1 LNFVIFDID
10 GTLIEPSTVGG
21 ACFIQTYQDVLSLT
35 IQETNWNKYK
45 DVTDSGI
52 TLQIFHDVYKREP
65 TDKELEDIKNR
76 HLKLLKE
83 AIKNDHTLIKEVK
96 GAINVFEELK
106 NKQDWIVGIATGSWK
121 DSGLAKL
128 EALSLDMNDIPYSHA
143 EVFLTKQEMVQ
154 DLIGNVKNEK
164 DLKEFNK
171 VVYVGDR
178 EYDYRTAQVLN
189 IDFVGIDCTKTG
201 KLKNLG
207 VEKVIEDFSEKEYF
221 FNLLKS

>member
-1 LNFVIFDID
+1 LNFAIFDID

-52 TLQIFHDVYKREP
+52 TFQIFKDVYKREP
-65 TDKELEDIKNR
+65 TDKELENIKSR
-76 HLKLLKE
+76 HLMLLKE
-83 AIKNDHTLIKEVK
+83 AIKKDSTLIKEVK
-96 GAINVFEELK
+96 GALDIIEELK
-106 NKQDWIVGIATGSWK
+106 KRQDWIIGIATGSWK

-128 EALSLDMNDIPYSHA
+128 EALNLNMNEIPYSHA
-143 EVFLTKQEMVQ
+143 EVFLTKQEMVK
-154 DLIGNVKNEK
+154 DLIDNVKNEK
-164 DLKEFNK
+164 DLKGFNK

-189 IDFVGIDCTKTG
+189 IDFVGVDCIKNG
-201 KLKNLG
+201 KLRNLG
-207 VEKVIEDFSEKEYF
+207 VKKVIEDFSDKELF

>member
-1 LNFVIFDID
+1 MNFAIFDID

-21 ACFIQTYQDVLSLT
+21 ACFIQTYQDVHSLT

-52 TLQIFHDVYKREP
+52 TLQIFRDVYKREP
-65 TDKELEDIKNR
+65 TGKELEDIKNR
-76 HLKLLKE
+76 HLMLLKE
-83 AIKNDHTLIKEVK
+83 AIKNDYTLIKEVK
-96 GAINVFEELK
+96 GAINVFKELK

-128 EALSLDMNDIPYSHA
+128 KALNIDMNGIPYSHA

-154 DLIGNVKNEK
+154 DLIDNVKNEK
-164 DLKEFNK
+164 GLKGFNK

-178 EYDYRTAQVLN
+178 EYDYRTARLLN
-189 IDFVGIDCTKTG
+189 IDFVGVDCKRNG
-201 KLKNLG
+201 KLRSLG
-207 VEKVIEDFSEKEYF
+207 VEKVIEDFSDIEYF
-221 FNLLKS
+221 FNLLKR